1 MLEKVIQIVEKKLK
15 GYQWEIFYLKNKKL
29 KAESN
34 DFKLEKVSSAEDGGF
49 SVRVLNGYSQGFSYS
64 TSFTEEAI
72 NEAVETAKALS
83 EITSSDEGN
92 YLIDRLHETE
102 KVEYFDTF
110 AVNLPF
116 EEKVEKAIELEK
128 LVKLKDERI
137 KAVRSSTFI
146 EKIVYTTLVNSKGI
160 KIEEKGTYYTA
171 MVSAVAV
178 ENGDSQIAWSYNSS
192 RFLGDLNLEE
202 IASQAVFH
210 STSLLNAKTIPTK
223 RMTILLA
230 PHSMTELLST
240 FSSAFTGDALIKGKT
255 LFKGKIDEKV
265 ANEKINVVDNGRYPK
280 GLYSSS
286 YDAEG
291 TVKRKNIL
299 VENGIF
305 KGFLHNLYTA
315 KKSGLSST
323 GNAVRK
329 DFRSLPSVDIT
340 NFYIENGNDDIKEFL
355 NQADEVLYIVDL
367 MGLHTADPISGE
379 FSLGASGIVYHKGEV
394 VKSVRGI
401 TIAGNFLDILQNT
414 VLVGNDLKFYGNIGS
429 PSIVVE
435 GLTVAGE

>member
-1 MLEKVIQIVEKKLK
+1 MLEKVIEIAEKKLK
-15 GYQWEIFYLKNKKL
+15 GFQWEIFYLKNKKL

-34 DFKLEKVSSAEDGGF
+34 DFKLEKVSSAEDSGF
-49 SVRVLNGYSQGFSYS
+49 SIRVLNGYCQGFAYS
-64 TSFTEEAI
+64 TSFTDEAI
-72 NEAVETAKALS
+72 NETIEMAKALS
-83 EITSSDEGN
+83 EITSPDEGN
-92 YLIDRLHETE
+92 YLIEKLQETE
-102 KVEYFDTF
+102 KIEYFDTF

-116 EEKVEKAIELEK
+116 EEKVEKAIELEM
-128 LVKLKDERI
+128 LVKSKDDRI

-146 EKIVYTTLVNSKGI
+146 ENIVYTTLVNSNAV

-178 ENGDSQIAWSYNSS
+178 ENSDSQIAWSYNST

-202 IASQAVFH
+202 IASEAVFH

-223 RMTILLA
+223 KMSILLA
-230 PHSMTELLST
+230 PHALTELLGT
-240 FSSAFTGDALIKGKT
+240 FSYAFTGDALIKGKT
-255 LFKGKIDEKV
+255 LFKDKVGKKV
-265 ANEKINVVDNGRYPK
+265 ASVKLSIIDNGRYPK
-280 GLYSSS
+280 GFYSSS

-291 TVKRKNIL
+291 IVKRKNVL

-315 KKSGLSST
+315 KKTGLSST
-323 GNAVRK
+323 GNAIKK

-340 NFYIENGNDDIKEFL
+340 NFYIEKGNDNIKEFL
-355 NQADEVLYIVDL
+355 EEAEEVLYIIDL

-379 FSLGASGIVYHKGEV
+379 FSLGASGLVYHKGEI

-401 TIAGNFLDILQNT
+401 TIAGNFLDILKNAI
-414 VLVGNDLKFYGNIGS
+414 LVGDDLKFYGNIGS
-429 PSIVVE
+429 PSVVVE
-435 GLTVAGE
+435 GLTVAGQ

>member
-1 MLEKVIQIVEKKLK
+1 MLDKVLEIAEKNLK

-34 DFKLEKVSSAEDGGF
+34 DFKLEKVSSAEDSGF
-49 SVRVLNGYSQGFSYS
+49 SIRVLNENRQGFAYS
-64 TSFTEEAI
+64 TSFTDEAI
-72 NEAVETAKALS
+72 KETIETAKALS
-83 EITSSDEGN
+83 EITSPDEGN
-92 YLIDRLHETE
+92 YLLDKLENSE
-102 KVEYFDTF
+102 KVEFFDTF

-128 LVKLKDERI
+128 LVKQKDERI

-146 EKIVYTTLVNSKGI
+146 ENIVYTSLVNSYGV

-178 ENGDSQIAWSYNSS
+178 ENSDSQIAWSYNAT
-192 RFLGDLNLEE
+192 RFLSDLNLDD
-202 IASQAVFH
+202 IASEAVFH
-210 STSLLNAKTIPTK
+210 ATSLLNAKTIPTK
-223 RMTILLA
+223 KMTVLLA
-230 PHSMTELLST
+230 PHAMTEILST
-240 FSSAFTGDALIKGKT
+240 FSYAFTADALIKGKT
-255 LFKGKIDEKV
+255 LFKDKLEEKV
-265 ANEKINVVDNGRYPK
+265 ASKKLSIVDNGRYPK

-291 TVKRKNIL
+291 SVKRKNVL

-315 KKSGLSST
+315 KKLGLSST
-323 GNAVRK
+323 GNAVRR

-340 NFYIENGNDDIKEFL
+340 NFYIEKGSDDIKSFL
-355 NQADEVLYIVDL
+355 NDSDEVLYIIDL

-379 FSLGASGIVYHKGEV
+379 FSLGASGIIYHKGEI

-401 TIAGNFLDILQNT
+401 TIAGNFLDILNK
-414 VLVGNDLKFYGNIGS
+414 VILVGEDLKFYGNVGS
-429 PSIVVE
+429 PSVVVE
-435 GLTVAGE
+435 GLTVAGD